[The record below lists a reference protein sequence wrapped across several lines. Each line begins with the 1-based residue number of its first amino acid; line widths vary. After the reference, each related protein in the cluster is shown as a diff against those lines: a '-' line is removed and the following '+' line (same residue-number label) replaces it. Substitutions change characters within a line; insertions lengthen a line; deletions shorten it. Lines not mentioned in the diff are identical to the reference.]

1 VAEDREV
8 GQSAVV
14 EGMNFGVWLI
24 WEYFEVVI
32 KTSYGRVNVFHLVLS
47 LLCSSLLSLLIVF

>member
-8 GQSAVV
+8 GQSAAV

-24 WEYFEVVI
+24 WEYFEILI
-32 KTSYGRVNVFHLVLS
+32 KTSYGRVNVFRLVLS
-47 LLCSSLLSLLIVF
+47 LLRSSLLSLLIVF